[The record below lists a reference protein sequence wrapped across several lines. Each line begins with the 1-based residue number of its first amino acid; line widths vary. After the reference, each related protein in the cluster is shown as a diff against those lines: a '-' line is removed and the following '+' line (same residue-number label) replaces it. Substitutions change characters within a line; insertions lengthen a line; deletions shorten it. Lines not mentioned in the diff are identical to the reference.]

1 MNYQSLIVPS
11 ILLFLVGGGN
21 FALYADNNEG
31 SNTVYQRLEKL
42 QPPPKKH
49 RAPSCAY
56 IEYEYTGTGICLY
69 PSELFSTVELNVY
82 GGIDNN
88 SWTET
93 LSMDNGYYLETGTL
107 NGTYF
112 ISATTDDGSVYQGEL
127 TVE

>member
-1 MNYQSLIVPS
+1 MKSKFLFVSAMIS
-11 ILLFLVGGGN
+11 LFLYGGIIEIQ
-21 FALYADNNEG
+21 ADSTM
-31 SNTVYQRLEKL
+31 SNPREKL
-42 QPPPKKH
+42 SKTTYPKKH

>member
-1 MNYQSLIVPS
+1 MKSKFLLASALVS
-11 ILLFLVGGGN
+11 LFLCFESIETLADSTFPN
-21 FALYADNNEG
+21 KSTDYLYKKN
-31 SNTVYQRLEKL
+31 
-42 QPPPKKH
+42 PPKKH

-69 PSELFSTVELNVY
+69 PLELFSTVELNVY